1 MSLKDVLGQNK
12 AVEILLNEIRNGS
25 VKHSYIF
32 CGIKGVGKKFT
43 AIQFAKSLICKNTKD
58 GFSCDACESCN
69 KIEEKLH
76 PDVVLVDFNYQQ
88 QLLDKK
94 EATSISIDTIRH
106 IKQLS
111 MLSSYEGGYKVFI
124 IDQAETLQREAAN
137 SLLKILEEPP
147 ERCVFVLV
155 VSMLGVLPKT
165 IISRCELIKFL
176 PLNNNVLRQV
186 LSKNELRSVKSVF
199 GSVEEINFIEKL
211 EENFRF
217 NSIAEIQQVIDNLPQ
232 DKEFIKYFFFRLV
245 EDFFFNK
252 YKSSLQHNKFLD
264 EIEFFLKNFRY
275 NVDVRLLMETFLMRY
290 SILCS
295 KNL

>member
-12 AVEILLNEIRNGS
+12 AVSILLNEIKNNT

-32 CGIKGVGKKFT
+32 FGIKGIGKKFT
-43 AIQFAKSLICKNTKD
+43 AIQFAKSLICKNVKD
-58 GFSCDACESCN
+58 GLSCDICESCN
-69 KIEEKLH
+69 KIEERLH
-76 PDVVLVDFNYQQ
+76 PDVILVDFDYQK

-94 EATSISIDTIRH
+94 EITSISIDTVRH

-124 IDQAETLQREAAN
+124 IDKAETLQREASN

-147 ERCVFVLV
+147 ERCVFILI

-176 PLNNNVLRQV
+176 PLNNEILKQI
-186 LSKNELRSVKSVF
+186 LSKSNLEIRKSIF
-199 GSVEEINFIEKL
+199 GSIEEINFTDKL
-211 EENFRF
+211 NQNLKFS
-217 NSIAEIQQVIDNLPQ
+217 SIAEIQQIIDNLSQ
-232 DKEFIKYFFFRLV
+232 DKAFVEYFFVRLI
-245 EDFFFNK
+245 EEYFFNK
-252 YKSSLQHNKFLD
+252 YNTTFQHNKFLE
-264 EIEFFLKNFRY
+264 EIEFFLKNFKY
-275 NVDVRLLMETFLMRY
+275 NVDIKLLMETFLMRY
-290 SILCS
+290 SMLCN